1 MLCGLLCAHAC
12 YSQISNAQ
20 ITNDAFGDL
29 FDDLSLQE
37 AFDESIAQSKLLI
50 LYVDSRSI
58 PYADPDRSSA
68 SIESAQRDRLLRFWL
83 KQHSIILHL
92 GAEDQKLAEQIA
104 NAALYRCEKRKLN
117 LEDGVQ
123 PHEQAQL
130 AWYTPSM
137 GIFLNGQLFSAVS
150 VCRLS
155 PCSNFGAPGAGK
167 DNDLGTSMTWAV
179 FELDFQ
185 FDRIRAKEPVW
196 FGLHELRNPPLEAEA
211 KTYFSEIEDA
221 AANRFGDERTEYPDD
236 VFSVINL
243 ARTQAELGDRF
254 GSAATYTWLWERGA
268 QRDPDFGPAIR
279 KLVAADV
286 QQLVHRWENF
296 EERFNDMKYESA
308 KRIGLETLDE
318 FADWIRLAAV
328 TGDPLAQL
336 SELDYRINSD
346 YFGSLMPRDE
356 RRVLL
361 MIAETE
367 CEIMERLA
375 LPAEER
381 DTLSRLILNYEHE
394 KSDIAKPELRRLAT
408 DQAVLLH
415 ARMLEEGLESEARAV
430 ARQAIERLGTD
441 VGPAIVAGAL
451 VAGHPRPWHRD
462 YLSDDGSPSKIAEHL
477 LWALEQQEADSG
489 ELLEIRVR
497 E

>member
-268 QRDPDFGPAIR
+268 Q
-279 KLVAADV
+279 
-286 QQLVHRWENF
+286 Q
-296 EERFNDMKYESA
+296 
-308 KRIGLETLDE
+308 
-318 FADWIRLAAV
+318 
-328 TGDPLAQL
+328 
-336 SELDYRINSD
+336 
-346 YFGSLMPRDE
+346 
-356 RRVLL
+356 
-361 MIAETE
+361 
-367 CEIMERLA
+367 
-375 LPAEER
+375 
-381 DTLSRLILNYEHE
+381 
-394 KSDIAKPELRRLAT
+394 
-408 DQAVLLH
+408 
-415 ARMLEEGLESEARAV
+415 
-430 ARQAIERLGTD
+430 
-441 VGPAIVAGAL
+441 
-451 VAGHPRPWHRD
+451 
-462 YLSDDGSPSKIAEHL
+462 
-477 LWALEQQEADSG
+477 
-489 ELLEIRVR
+489 ELLFMYR
-497 E
+497 